1 MQGATNNCGSKKPS
15 VLALALSATPAT
27 AWAAGVATICSTS
40 GKTANLRHYEQTLS
54 LQSSVRPD
62 VRQYEALRK
71 KHPTAGWDGH
81 PLWNKAHVVAICC
94 TAGWGG
100 GGAVVASGEGGYSTA
115 RKEGDKIFK
124 PQLGLRRCRLQPCF
138 ELVFIVRG
146 PAERAAPC
154 RRTSPR
160 LRVPLLCLP
169 SCSTRTPT
177 ISITTA
183 TKKPTNAIPT
193 AGNNLFRRHSDHL
206 QRSSLQ
212 YICYVQHLALIQ
224 HLRAF
229 PTR

>member
-1 MQGATNNCGSKKPS
+1 MLLLFAAPAVKLLTFVIMSRLLVCNHQFVQMCGSTKLFGKSTQQRGEMVIHSETKRTWWQS
-15 VLALALSATPAT
+15 VA
-27 AWAAGVATICSTS
+27 
-40 GKTANLRHYEQTLS
+40 R
-54 LQSSVRPD
+54 R
-62 VRQYEALRK
+62 
-71 KHPTAGWDGH
+71 DG
-81 PLWNKAHVVAICC
+81 
-94 TAGWGG
+94 GG